1 MSDCRGCN
9 SYKELE
15 LPMNQD
21 KIELTLLPENQR
33 IQIQKHQSILEAL
46 INAGILLRADCGGKG
61 KCGKCRIQISDKY
74 HGRVSLSTESENRS
88 LGEKNLQAGF
98 RLACQVSASDN
109 LAIRIP
115 TQTLLAPEVAQKGP
129 TLLPEIRPAEK
140 PAPGTPEAFGI
151 AVDLGTTTIAVY
163 LCDLNHHTVK
173 ASVSMRNPQ
182 VIYGD
187 DVMSRITAVYQHE
200 EHLSKLQKM
209 ASNAIEWGVHSLCR
223 SADVTPDR
231 LVEMVVV
238 GNSTMIHLF
247 AGEDPTSIG
256 IYPYEPRFKEERSF
270 SASEIGFN
278 FSDTISITT
287 LPLISGFLGS
297 DVLAAA
303 LAADHEYWK
312 DGTMLIDVGTNGE
325 VVLLDQ
331 GRFSATSCA
340 TGPAFEGASIR
351 HGMHAVSGAIDAVR
365 VDTRTGKASCS
376 VIQKDPAN
384 PRPASGICGSGVV
397 SAIAELYKTGLISAD
412 GRLCN
417 DRFPDAFLCD
427 DNELPQY
434 LLVAAEHT
442 QTNRAVTITQNDV
455 RAIQLAKSALYTGIH
470 LLCRET
476 GILKPSRVLIAGA
489 FGSYIDKQDALTIGL
504 FPEMDMID
512 LNIIGNAAGAGAI
525 LALFDESHRQKA
537 RKLAQS
543 IRVID
548 LARHPDFQDVFMTS
562 LSFPE

>member
-1 MSDCRGCN
+1 
-9 SYKELE
+9 
-15 LPMNQD
+15 MNQD
-21 KIELTLLPENQR
+21 KIELTLLPENRQ
-33 IQIQKHQSILEAL
+33 IQVQKHQSILEAL

-61 KCGKCRIQISDKY
+61 KCGKCRIQISDEY
-74 HGRVSLSTESENRS
+74 RGQVSLPTEVENRS
-88 LGEKNLQAGF
+88 LGKKNLRAGL
-98 RLACQVSASDN
+98 RLACQVSASGN
-109 LAIRIP
+109 FAIRIP

-129 TLLPEIRPAEK
+129 TLLPEMRSAKK

-151 AVDLGTTTIAVY
+151 AVDLGTTTIAAY

-200 EHLSKLQKM
+200 DHLSKLQKM
-209 ASNAIEWGVHSLCR
+209 ASNAIEWGVRSLCR
-223 SADVTPDR
+223 STGVAPDR
-231 LVEMVVV
+231 LIKMVVV

-278 FSDTISITT
+278 FSDTINIIT

-297 DVLAAA
+297 DVLAAI
-303 LAADHEYWK
+303 LAADHERWD

-325 VVLLDQ
+325 VVLLNQ

-365 VDTRTGKASCS
+365 IDTRTGKAICS

-384 PRPASGICGSGVV
+384 PRQPSGICGSGVV
-397 SAIAELYKTGLISAD
+397 SAIAELYKTGLISTD
-412 GRLCN
+412 GRLLN
-417 DRFPDAFLCD
+417 NRFPDVFLCD
-427 DNELPQY
+427 DNELPEY

-442 QTNRAVTITQNDV
+442 RANHAVTITQTDA
-455 RAIQLAKSALYTGIH
+455 RAIQLAKGALYTGIH

-476 GILKPSRVLIAGA
+476 GILKPSKMLIAGA

-504 FPEMDMID
+504 FPEMDMVD
-512 LNIIGNAAGAGAI
+512 LNIVGNAAGAGAI
-525 LALFDESHRQKA
+525 LTLFDETHRQKA
-537 RKLAQS
+537 LELAQS
-543 IRVID
+543 IQVID

-562 LSFPE
+562 LSFPI

>member
-1 MSDCRGCN
+1 
-9 SYKELE
+9 
-15 LPMNQD
+15 MNQD
-21 KIELTLLPENQR
+21 KIELTLLPENRQ
-33 IQIQKHQSILEAL
+33 IQIQTHQSILEAL

-61 KCGKCRIQISDKY
+61 KCGKCRIQISDEY
-74 HGRVSLSTESENRS
+74 RAQVSLPTEAENRS
-88 LGEKNLQAGF
+88 LGEKNLRTGL
-98 RLACQVSASDN
+98 RLACQVSASGN

-115 TQTLLAPEVAQKGP
+115 AQTLLAPEVAQKGP
-129 TLLPEIRPAEK
+129 TLLPEMRSAKK

-151 AVDLGTTTIAVY
+151 AIDLGTTTIAAY
-163 LCDLNHHTVK
+163 LCDLNHHMVK

-187 DVMSRITAVYQHE
+187 DVMSRITAVCQHE
-200 EHLSKLQKM
+200 ENLSKLQKM

-223 SADVTPDR
+223 STDVAPDQ
-231 LVEMVVV
+231 LIKMVVV

-247 AGEDPTSIG
+247 VGEDPTSIG

-270 SASEIGFN
+270 SATEIGFN
-278 FSDTISITT
+278 FSDTINIIT

-297 DVLAAA
+297 DVLAAV
-303 LAADHEYWK
+303 LAADHEHWD

-331 GRFSATSCA
+331 GHFSATSCA

-365 VDTRTGKASCS
+365 IDTQTGKASCS

-384 PRPASGICGSGVV
+384 PRQPSGICGSGVV
-397 SAIAELYKTGLISAD
+397 SAIAELYKTGLISTD
-412 GRLCN
+412 GRLLN
-417 DRFPDAFLCD
+417 NRFPDVFLCD
-427 DNELPQY
+427 ENELPQY

-442 QTNRAVTITQNDV
+442 RTNRAITITQTDV
-455 RAIQLAKSALYTGIH
+455 RAIQLAKGALYTGIH

-476 GILKPSRVLIAGA
+476 GILKPSKMLIAGA

-504 FPEMDMID
+504 FPEMDRVD
-512 LNIIGNAAGAGAI
+512 LNIVGNAAGAGAI
-525 LALFDESHRQKA
+525 LTLFDETHRQKA
-537 RKLAQS
+537 LELAQS

-548 LARHPDFQDVFMTS
+548 LARHPDFQEVFMTS